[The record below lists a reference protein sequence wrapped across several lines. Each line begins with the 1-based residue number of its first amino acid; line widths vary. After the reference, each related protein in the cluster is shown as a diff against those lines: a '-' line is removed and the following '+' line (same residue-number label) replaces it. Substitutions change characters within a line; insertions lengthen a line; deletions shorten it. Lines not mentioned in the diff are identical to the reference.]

1 MVETLQKMNQSFQS
15 HRRVHQG
22 GVRKS
27 SLNPESDNSGNTNA
41 NFLKSVKGTVE
52 RALMR
57 GALKKPLPATAIDPE
72 DYAFI
77 RELKQRGE
85 SNGRVAEILH
95 VTEDAL
101 RAVLDKLNLE

>member
-1 MVETLQKMNQSFQS
+1 
-15 HRRVHQG
+15 
-22 GVRKS
+22 
-27 SLNPESDNSGNTNA
+27 
-41 NFLKSVKGTVE
+41 
-52 RALMR
+52 MR
-57 GALKKPLPATAIDPE
+57 GALKKPLPATTIDPE